1 VSNHQVGEEFR
12 SSLSAIAGTMNGQN
26 AAGANSRPLAGRDQL
41 VRRMT
46 GRMTGRNQD
55 RGAYRL
61 RPCPQTCDKSA
72 GKVKK
77 VKLLV
82 GL

>member
-46 GRMTGRNQD
+46 GRNQD